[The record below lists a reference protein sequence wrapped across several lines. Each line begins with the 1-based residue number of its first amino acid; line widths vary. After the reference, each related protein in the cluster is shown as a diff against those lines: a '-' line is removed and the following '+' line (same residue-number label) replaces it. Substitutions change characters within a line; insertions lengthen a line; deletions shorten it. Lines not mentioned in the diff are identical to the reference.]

1 MFDGFFY
8 LLAQTALLLIAAAV
22 LGLLIGRFLWPRHPA
37 AAVLAEP
44 QPLTGAEPALAHL
57 EQRLA
62 TSEAEVE
69 NLRVAVTTIEDR
81 KEAEMGRLESGAIEA
96 LDSLIATHQ
105 RRQSA
110 LETQLQT
117 AKATARY
124 QERELE
130 AERRRSLRLQAALTE
145 RDERIAALTADI
157 AERDRQ
163 LGLLPEGSPA
173 SD

>member
-8 LLAQTALLLIAAAV
+8 LLAQTALLLIAATV
-22 LGLLIGRFLWPRHPA
+22 LGVLIGRFLWPRRQVAFQA
-37 AAVLAEP
+37 AAQ

-57 EQRLA
+57 EHRLA
-62 TSEAEVE
+62 TSEAEVQ
-69 NLRVAVTTIEDR
+69 NLRTAVTTIEDR

-105 RRQSA
+105 RRQLA
-110 LETQLQT
+110 LEAQIQA
-117 AKATARY
+117 AKSSARF

-145 RDERIAALTADI
+145 RDERIAALTADV
-157 AERDRQ
+157 AARDRR
-163 LGLLPEGSPA
+163 LGMHPEGSSA
-173 SD
+173 AD

>member
-1 MFDGFFY
+1 MIDGFFY

-22 LGLLIGRFLWPRHPA
+22 LGVLIGRFLWPRRPVAPPA
-37 AAVLAEP
+37 ELRALI
-44 QPLTGAEPALAHL
+44 GAEPALAHL

-62 TSEAEVE
+62 TSEAEVQD
-69 NLRVAVTTIEDR
+69 LRVAVTTIEDR

-105 RRQSA
+105 KRQLA
-110 LETQLQT
+110 LETQLQA
-117 AKATARY
+117 AKSAARY

-145 RDERIAALTADI
+145 RDERIAALVEEV
-157 AERDRQ
+157 AERDRRLSLQ
-163 LGLLPEGSPA
+163 QEVSPA
-173 SD
+173 SE